1 MNSPESINSI
11 RRSSRA
17 LLCGV
22 VMLPAGELP
31 LGYFVQHSAYFL
43 VGIIAGVIVIL
54 LFVYTYHLRSEM
66 RKLSLR
72 LHELTTTDERKMT
85 RNHEKEIEDLLAL
98 VSPLSHD
105 LNNIAASIM
114 GYASLLKHKLHPG
127 TKEFHYTEQIEDSS
141 KQAVELVEHILG
153 FSQSDTKTIEVVDLN
168 RLAGDAAEEFMSQS
182 SMRKYTVLL
191 STESQPVPVKVSIIQ
206 FRKVILDILE
216 NAADSMESG
225 GTINCSVGLLG
236 ESRASM
242 YFPSGQS
249 GCFVE
254 IEDHGTGMDEETKQ
268 MVFTPFFTTKEREK
282 HMGLSLSQAFRVVK
296 QQGGSILIESSPGIG
311 TRVKV
316 CLPLSE
322 GRAVAPE
329 ESTSKMSR
337 ADATKILVVDDEENV
352 RQLGHDVLT
361 EHGFHVITAND
372 GVHALQ
378 KVKENPDIRLVLMDM
393 IMPVMNGK
401 EACVEIKKLA
411 NPPKILICTGFSE
424 LSDLKT
430 ILGTCAEGM
439 IEKPYKTTELIEA
452 VENIL
457 KGTIL

>member
-1 MNSPESINSI
+1 
-11 RRSSRA
+11 
-17 LLCGV
+17 
-22 VMLPAGELP
+22 
-31 LGYFVQHSAYFL
+31 
-43 VGIIAGVIVIL
+43 
-54 LFVYTYHLRSEM
+54 
-66 RKLSLR
+66 
-72 LHELTTTDERKMT
+72 
-85 RNHEKEIEDLLAL
+85 
-98 VSPLSHD
+98 
-105 LNNIAASIM
+105 
-114 GYASLLKHKLHPG
+114 
-127 TKEFHYTEQIEDSS
+127 
-141 KQAVELVEHILG
+141 
-153 FSQSDTKTIEVVDLN
+153 
-168 RLAGDAAEEFMSQS
+168 
-182 SMRKYTVLL
+182 
-191 STESQPVPVKVSIIQ
+191 
-206 FRKVILDILE
+206 
-216 NAADSMESG
+216 
-225 GTINCSVGLLG
+225 
-236 ESRASM
+236 M